1 MLLSK
6 NDFFALNGQLAGQDG
21 ALPEPGK
28 IAQTPILGGSKV
40 GGLPMRRETIKA
52 LEQRRDHVANERK
65 QSKMLT
71 LGASNP
77 VNNNKD
83 KHRSS
88 AKVTGDTVD
97 KIFAGA
103 GVDNVA
109 YDRGN
114 GSSNTDDEASS
125 TTRNSG
131 RSHGHHEGRIPHGH
145 PQSNSQITWQDR
157 NRHGLMSSDQLS
169 SSATSKM

>member
-1 MLLSK
+1 M
-6 NDFFALNGQLAGQDG
+6 
-21 ALPEPGK
+21 
-28 IAQTPILGGSKV
+28 
-40 GGLPMRRETIKA
+40 PMRRETLKA

-83 KHRSS
+83 KHRST
-88 AKVTGDTVD
+88 AKITGDSAV
-97 KIFAGA
+97 KEIFAAGQ

-109 YDRGN
+109 YDRKN
-114 GSSNTDDEASS
+114 DSSNTDDEASS

-131 RSHGHHEGRIPHGH
+131 RSHSHALHAHERIPHGH

-157 NRHGLMSSDQLS
+157 HRPGLMSSDQLS

>member
-1 MLLSK
+1 M
-6 NDFFALNGQLAGQDG
+6 
-21 ALPEPGK
+21 
-28 IAQTPILGGSKV
+28 
-40 GGLPMRRETIKA
+40 PMRRETLKA

-83 KHRSS
+83 KHRTS
-88 AKVTGDTVD
+88 AKITGETVG
-97 KIFAGA
+97 KIFSGID
-103 GVDNVA
+103 GQDNVA

-131 RSHGHHEGRIPHGH
+131 RSHGHHERIQAIH
-145 PQSNSQITWQDR
+145 PQSNSQIH
-157 NRHGLMSSDQLS
+157 NLAG
-169 SSATSKM
+169 

>member
-1 MLLSK
+1 
-6 NDFFALNGQLAGQDG
+6 
-21 ALPEPGK
+21 
-28 IAQTPILGGSKV
+28 
-40 GGLPMRRETIKA
+40 MRRETLKA
-52 LEQRRDHVANERK
+52 LEQRRDHVVSERK
-65 QSKMLT
+65 QSKIIT

-77 VNNNKD
+77 INNNKD

-97 KIFAGA
+97 KIFAAA

-109 YDRGN
+109 FDRGN

-131 RSHGHHEGRIPHGH
+131 RSHHAAPTT
-145 PQSNSQITWQDR
+145 QITWKDHHR
-157 NRHGLMSSDQLS
+157 PGLLSSDQLS
-169 SSATSKM
+169 SSANSKM

>member
-1 MLLSK
+1 M
-6 NDFFALNGQLAGQDG
+6 
-21 ALPEPGK
+21 
-28 IAQTPILGGSKV
+28 
-40 GGLPMRRETIKA
+40 PMRRETLKA

-83 KHRSS
+83 KHRNAS
-88 AKVTGDTVD
+88 KITGDTVD
-97 KIFAGA
+97 KIFSGS

-131 RSHGHHEGRIPHGH
+131 RSHGHHERVQSIH

-157 NRHGLMSSDQLS
+157 HVRPGLMSSDQLS

>member
-1 MLLSK
+1 
-6 NDFFALNGQLAGQDG
+6 
-21 ALPEPGK
+21 
-28 IAQTPILGGSKV
+28 
-40 GGLPMRRETIKA
+40 MRRETLKA
-52 LEQRRDHVANERK
+52 LEQRRDNVVSERK
-65 QSKMLT
+65 HSKMLT

-83 KHRSS
+83 KHRSG
-88 AKVTGDTVD
+88 AKVTSDTVD

-103 GVDNVA
+103 VGVDNVA
-109 YDRGN
+109 FDRGGN

-131 RSHGHHEGRIPHGH
+131 RSAKHHHH
-145 PQSNSQITWQDR
+145 LAASQQITWKDR
-157 NRHGLMSSDQLS
+157 DRVVVDRGLISSDQLS

>member
-1 MLLSK
+1 M
-6 NDFFALNGQLAGQDG
+6 
-21 ALPEPGK
+21 
-28 IAQTPILGGSKV
+28 
-40 GGLPMRRETIKA
+40 PMRRETLKA
-52 LEQRRDHVANERK
+52 LEQRRDHVVSERK

-77 VNNNKD
+77 INNNKD
-83 KHRSS
+83 KHRSNT
-88 AKVTGDTVD
+88 KITGDTVD

-103 GVDNVA
+103 VGMDNVA
-109 YDRGN
+109 FDRGN

-131 RSHGHHEGRIPHGH
+131 RSHQP
-145 PQSNSQITWQDR
+145 NTQITWKDHSR
-157 NRHGLMSSDQLS
+157 PGLLSSDQLS